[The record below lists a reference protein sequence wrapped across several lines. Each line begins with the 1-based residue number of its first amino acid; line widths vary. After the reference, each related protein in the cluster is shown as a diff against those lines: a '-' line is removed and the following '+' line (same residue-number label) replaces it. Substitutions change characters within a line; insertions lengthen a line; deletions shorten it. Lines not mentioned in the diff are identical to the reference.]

1 MCHDRRVTPKH
12 RIVGAR
18 LGGALLAAACLACV
32 SAAGAQEPAPPP
44 QVAGEAAPEIQ
55 DPGASRPP
63 FPEWLSGMRDE
74 AIREGIRETIV
85 DAALDGLEPL
95 PIVVERDRTQAE
107 FTFSL
112 DQYIER
118 RLSKKLVRDTV
129 AAARTHRAL
138 LSRVASKYK
147 VPPQVVVA
155 VWALESNLG
164 RFAGV
169 RPTIATLATLA
180 WEGRR
185 AGFFRAQLL
194 DALRILDRG
203 DIELARLKG
212 SWAGAMG
219 QVQFMPSSYL
229 RYAVD
234 FDGDGRRDIWT
245 SQADVF
251 GSIANYLREHG
262 WEDTHGWGR
271 EVSLPANREALD
283 RAAPPRTA
291 GCRAEQETTVA
302 LPVER
307 WRELGVR
314 TKARTA
320 LPGKGFDAWLL
331 VSGERA
337 FLLYPDY
344 AALLRYNCAHAYA
357 LSVGLLSDRLS
368 GKTTGAAAPPGK
380 KSTRPAGK
388 QTRPSGD

>member
-1 MCHDRRVTPKH
+1 V
-12 RIVGAR
+12 V
-18 LGGALLAAACLACV
+18 
-32 SAAGAQEPAPPP
+32 GAQEPAPP
-44 QVAGEAAPEIQ
+44 QVPGEAPPEVQ
-55 DPGASRPP
+55 DPRASRPE
-63 FPEWLSGMRDE
+63 FADWLKDMRAE
-74 AIREGIRETIV
+74 ALKEGIREATV
-85 DAALDGLEPL
+85 DEAFEGLEPL

-107 FTFSL
+107 FTLSL
-112 DQYIER
+112 DEYIDR
-118 RLSKKLVRDTV
+118 RLSRKLVRDTA
-129 AAARTHRAL
+129 AAARRHRAL
-138 LSRVASKYK
+138 LGRVSARYK
-147 VPPQVVVA
+147 VPAQVVAA

-185 AGFFRAQLL
+185 AAFFRAQLL

-234 FDGDGRRDIWT
+234 FDEDGRRDIWT

-283 RAAPPRTA
+283 RAAPPRTS

-314 TKARTA
+314 TKARSA

-357 LSVGLLSDRLS
+357 LSVGLLSDRIAGS
-368 GKTTGAAAPPGK
+368 TTGAATTPAK
-380 KSTRPAGK
+380 KSTRPAAK
-388 QTRPSGD
+388 QTRPSGH